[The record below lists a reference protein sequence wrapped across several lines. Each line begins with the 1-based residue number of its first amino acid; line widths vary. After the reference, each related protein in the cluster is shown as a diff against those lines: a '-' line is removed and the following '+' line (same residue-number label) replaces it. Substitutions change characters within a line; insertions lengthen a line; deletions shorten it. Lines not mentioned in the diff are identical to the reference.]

1 MCRHVSAARSLD
13 DESLDDNGEAAII
26 FDVLST
32 HVKIKSLAA
41 LDNDTDPIRS
51 MAQLENGS
59 TGTAEWDSTPK
70 RKTVELFA
78 AAQVRHERT
87 KCATSRY
94 KPVHQYER
102 ATLAVLHPRMARQHT
117 ISVSCMK
124 DR

>member
-13 DESLDDNGEAAII
+13 DEALDDNGEAAII

-32 HVKIKSLAA
+32 HVKIKSLPA
-41 LDNDTDPIRS
+41 LDNGTGPIRS

-70 RKTVELFA
+70 RKAVELFA

-87 KCATSRY
+87 KCATSRC
-94 KPVHQYER
+94 KPGHQYER
-102 ATLAVLHPRMARQHT
+102 ATLAAVRSIPGWTTNTLSP
-117 ISVSCMK
+117 
-124 DR
+124 